1 MAVVTEADVE
11 EKIEPEAL
19 IEKPK
24 GLFGRMKQG
33 ITKNVFLL
41 GIVAFFTDV
50 SSEMIVPIRIIF
62 LVAILRT
69 PLPIA
74 GLIEGV
80 AESTASLLKIVSG
93 RIADRPSKRPPLVLA
108 GYVMSNGVKP
118 LLAFVTGWPAAL
130 GLIFVDRVGKGVRGA
145 PRDAM
150 LADATPKEYMG
161 KAFGFHRSMDTF
173 GAAVGPL
180 LTYMILLITHGN
192 LQAVFAWTG
201 VPGALGIL
209 AMLFVMRAQK
219 EKRQKGTAAE
229 EAAHVVE
236 VAKAKAAEAKLVVPR
251 IKASELGVRFW
262 MFTAISTIFAIGNSS
277 DSFIFLRT
285 ADLDSSVTVVPLLY
299 FAYNMVYA
307 ILATPLGSLSDRWGR
322 IPVMMVGYAS
332 FAFVYFGFAVATQVW
347 QTWAL
352 FLIYGIYA
360 AATDG
365 VSKAFVADMIPK
377 PVRGTAMG
385 WFNGMVGFSALPAN
399 LLGGWL
405 WSVAGAPSTF
415 IFGAWMSLFA
425 LFLAIAWMPWLRK
438 KDEAQD
444 RLAALGSAPAPA
456 IPSAAVP
463 AQ

>member
-1 MAVVTEADVE
+1 MAAVTGAEVDKKA
-11 EKIEPEAL
+11 EPEAVE
-19 IEKPK
+19 EKPK
-24 GLFGRMKQG
+24 GLFGRLKVG
-33 ITKNVFLL
+33 ITRNVFML

-74 GLIEGV
+74 GLIEGI

-93 RIADRPSKRPPLVLA
+93 RISDRPSRRPPLVLF
-108 GYVMSNGVKP
+108 GYVVSNGVKP

-130 GLIFVDRVGKGVRGA
+130 GLIFLDRVGKGVRSS

-150 LADATPKEYMG
+150 MADATPKEYMG

-173 GAAVGPL
+173 GAALGPL
-180 LTYMILLITHGN
+180 LTYMILLMTQGN
-192 LQAVFAWTG
+192 IEAVFAWTG
-201 VPGALGIL
+201 VPGALAIL
-209 AMLFVMRAQK
+209 VMLLVIRDQK
-219 EKRQKGTAAE
+219 VKRQKGTPAQEAAYIAEVQKAKVE
-229 EAAHVVE
+229 EAKV
-236 VAKAKAAEAKLVVPR
+236 VVPKIR
-251 IKASELGVRFW
+251 ASQLGVRFW

-285 ADLDSSVTVVPLLY
+285 ADLDSSVIVVPLLY

-307 ILATPLGSLSDRWGR
+307 ILATPLGSLSDKWGR
-322 IPVMMVGYAS
+322 LPVMIMGYAS
-332 FAFVYFGFAVATQVW
+332 FALVYFGFAVATQIW

-352 FLIYGIYA
+352 FLVYGIYA

-365 VSKAFVADMIPK
+365 VSRAFVADMIPK
-377 PVRGTAMG
+377 SARGTAMG

-425 LFLAIAWMPWLRK
+425 LFLAIAWLPWLRK

-444 RLAALGSAPAPA
+444 ALAALGNTSP
-456 IPSAAVP
+456 VP